1 MLQETDS
8 GGGACCSRATCGA
21 CGTRGTAVARE
32 WKRANRRRDAGGG
45 TLKGGEKGEERKNF
59 TDLGLETWNGSFLEK
74 NPRNTKYN

>member
-1 MLQETDS
+1 
-8 GGGACCSRATCGA
+8 
-21 CGTRGTAVARE
+21 VARE